1 MRDPHVSED
10 TKRLV
15 QVFLSQSPT
24 PGPGIFEVTADEP
37 GKLYCT
43 CPGYSGRRTCKH
55 TKFVQARIDTNN
67 GNYPLEISN
76 RATRDDALKAKESN
90 QEFRE
95 FVIKFG
101 KIEVY

>member
-1 MRDPHVSED
+1 MKDPQVSD
-10 TKRLV
+10 TTHRLV
-15 QVFLSQSPT
+15 QMFLSQSPT
-24 PGPGIFEVTADEP
+24 PGPGIFEVSADDP

-43 CPGYSGRRTCKH
+43 CPGYAGRKSCKH
-55 TKFVQARIDTNN
+55 TKFVQARIDSNN
-67 GNYPLEISN
+67 GSYPLAISD
-76 RATRDDALKAKESN
+76 RATKEDALKAKESN